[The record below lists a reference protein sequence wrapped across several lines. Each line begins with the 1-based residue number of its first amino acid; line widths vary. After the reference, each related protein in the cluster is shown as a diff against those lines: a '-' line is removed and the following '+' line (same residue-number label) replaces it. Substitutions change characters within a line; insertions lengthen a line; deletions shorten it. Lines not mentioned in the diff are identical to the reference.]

1 MIKIFLI
8 QLIFALVPSLCG
20 LILLAYLSPKT
31 FRLAKKSFQFD
42 WAAAA
47 LGIVF
52 LACLVAIHFALVN
65 SAAVAVAGESFRN
78 QFGKLAD
85 ADEGATRIFAVYC
98 LSFITLPAV
107 MFGRLIL
114 EVFGEKPLET

>member
-1 MIKIFLI
+1 MLKIFII
-8 QLIFALVPSLCG
+8 QLFFALVPSLCG
-20 LILLAYLSPKT
+20 LLMLAYLSPKT

-42 WAAAA
+42 WPAAL

-52 LACLVAIHFALVN
+52 FACLVAIHFAIVS
-65 SAAVAVAGESFRN
+65 SAAVAVSGESFRT
-78 QFGKLAD
+78 QFAKLSD

-98 LSFITLPAV
+98 LSFITLPTV

-114 EVFGEKPLET
+114 EVFGEKPLEQ